1 MTNRAQKIIR
11 RTAIGFALLPLTPVF
26 VWLGVLWAVPALTSY
41 VQFLVVYGYFI
52 CWPIAIALGL
62 VDLGMTISNRIAS
75 KGFTNS
81 PQLSQVV
88 DAHQVLSK

>member
-26 VWLGVLWAVPALTSY
+26 VWLGILWAVPALTSY
-41 VQFLVVYGYFI
+41 VQSFVVYGYFI

-75 KGFTNS
+75 RGAADS
-81 PQLSQVV
+81 SQLGPVSDGQQKVI
-88 DAHQVLSK
+88 Q